1 MRRKALAVLAAAA
14 VTVGLWAT
22 PAQADDTVP
31 GGFGSWEE
39 LFETQQKL
47 IEAADLVHAAAG
59 AEEDSGLAG
68 FSAMPESRMVRLWWR
83 GPLPGPVAEAVERAR
98 TIAPVS
104 VLPARYSKAEL
115 DRVAERVAGI
125 EGVTAVGPLSDGSG
139 LTVSTVDERTLD
151 AVRAVTGD
159 LPLTTD
165 LDRPALA
172 SRQLSTAPHYGGATF
187 LKPLGGGSYSF
198 CTTGFTITGGRVG
211 KRMLTAG
218 HCGDN
223 GDTVYNGGGATVMGT
238 VSGDNNTKD
247 SMIINTSAAGRIYV
261 DGYNSN
267 TSKPVKM
274 AFGSYQDT
282 LVCTS
287 GAMTGEHC
295 KIRIKNVGLTINVGY
310 QIHPVVRAV
319 HDDHLAAAG
328 EGDSGGPV
336 VSQDSGGFMGKGDFV
351 LVYAQGTI
359 TAINLNN
366 EVDCVGLYETTC
378 SYTMYYVDI
387 MDSLAY
393 YNASIVTG

>member
-47 IEAADLVHAAAG
+47 IEAADVVHGAAG
-59 AEEDSGLAG
+59 VVEDSGLAG
-68 FSAMPESRMVRLWWR
+68 ISAKPESREVRLWWR
-83 GPLPGPVAEAVERAR
+83 GPLPGIVAEAVERAR

-115 DRVAERVAGI
+115 DSVAERVAEI
-125 EGVTAVGPLSDGSG
+125 PGVTVVGPLGDGSG
-139 LTVSTVDERTLD
+139 LKVSTADERTLD

-159 LPLTTD
+159 LPLTAD
-165 LDRPALA
+165 LSRPALA
-172 SRQLSTAPHYGGATF
+172 SRQVSSPPHYGGAAFT
-187 LKPLGGGSYSF
+187 KPLGDGYYSF
-198 CTTGFTITGGRVG
+198 CTTGFTINHPRAG

-223 GDTVYNGGGATVMGT
+223 GDTVYNGTGATVMGT

-247 SMIINTSAAGRIYV
+247 TMIINTNAAGRIYV

-274 AFGSYQDT
+274 AFGSYEDT

-295 KIRIKNVGLTINVGY
+295 KIRITNIGMTINVGY
-310 QIHPVVRAV
+310 LIHPVVMAV
-319 HDDHLAAAG
+319 HDDHLTAVG

-359 TAINLNN
+359 TALDLND
-366 EVDCVGLYETTC
+366 EVPCASQYPTTC
-378 SYTMYYVDI
+378 SYTMFYVDI

-393 YNASIVTG
+393 YNSSIVTG